1 MNLSSGEFKP
11 LYDINISNATK
22 NGETVEFQVETNRNN
37 DDDRTIVR
45 RVFEDFAWFLHC
57 LQSQD
62 NVVGIIVRNHIL

>member
-1 MNLSSGEFKP
+1 MILSLEL
-11 LYDINISNATK
+11 LYRQH
-22 NGETVEFQVETNRNN
+22 FYLQNN